1 MVKAFI
7 FSSIK
12 DIDEKSNLKNGIQNL
27 HVKNLHMSIH
37 MIIKANMR
45 LLLQSVIRC
54 FLTNK
59 SFVLLLEL
67 YQT

>member
-12 DIDEKSNLKNGIQNL
+12 DIDEKSNLKKWNTEFTCKESTYEYSYDYKSKHETLITVGN
-27 HVKNLHMSIH
+27 KM
-37 MIIKANMR
+37 
-45 LLLQSVIRC
+45 